1 MNIRQITPP
10 YQWGVKAL
18 VAFILTFVLAS
29 CSKDESINTGE
40 RVIRIEA
47 NSTRTY
53 YAISKT
59 EGITYTSTTS
69 TGIACLI
76 NQDTKHPKWILSYEE
91 IAKRLDISLSHASTM
106 QIAFTKV
113 LKDGLWRFA
122 VQFDGQKEGSEYS
135 IDVNPETG
143 SIEWVQSIEEMPD
156 GEITLKFEH

>member
-29 CSKDESINTGE
+29 CSKDEPIDTGE

-53 YAISKT
+53 YAITDT
-59 EGITYTSTTS
+59 EGVAYITS
-69 TGIACLI
+69 GIACLI
-76 NQDTKHPKWILSYEE
+76 NQDTKHPKWILSYED
-91 IAKRLDISLSHASTM
+91 IAKQLNISLSNVSTM
-106 QIAFTKV
+106 HIAFTEV

-135 IDVNPETG
+135 IDVNPDTG

-156 GEITLKFEH
+156 GEVTLHFNH

>member
-1 MNIRQITPP
+1 MSIKRFTPP
-10 YQWGVKAL
+10 YRFGVQAL
-18 VAFILTFVLAS
+18 VVFTLLLVLAS
-29 CSKDESINTGE
+29 CSKDETFNTGE

-53 YAISKT
+53 YAITDT
-59 EGITYTSTTS
+59 EGVAYITS
-69 TGIACLI
+69 GIACLI
-76 NQDTKHPKWILSYEE
+76 NQDTKHPKWILSYED
-91 IAKRLDISLSHASTM
+91 IAKQLNISLSNVSTM
-106 QIAFTKV
+106 HIAFTEV

-156 GEITLKFEH
+156 GEVTLHLNH

>member
-10 YQWGVKAL
+10 YQWGVKVLA
-18 VAFILTFVLAS
+18 AFILTFFLAS
-29 CSKDESINTGE
+29 CSKDETIDTGE

-53 YAISKT
+53 YAISET
-59 EGITYTSTTS
+59 EGITYTS

-76 NQDTKHPKWILSYEE
+76 NQDTNHPKWILSYEE

-122 VQFDGQKEGSEYS
+122 VQFDGQKEGCEYS

-143 SIEWVQSIEEMPD
+143 CIEWVQSIEEMPD
-156 GEITLKFEH
+156 GEVTLHFNH

>member
-10 YQWGVKAL
+10 ISAGIKAL
-18 VAFILTFVLAS
+18 VAFILAFVLAS
-29 CSKDESINTGE
+29 CSKEETMDAGE
-40 RVIRIEA
+40 RVICIA
-47 NSTRTY
+47 PSSTRTY
-53 YAISKT
+53 YAINET
-59 EGITYTSTTS
+59 DGITYTAY
-69 TGIACLI
+69 GIVYLI
-76 NQDTKHPKWILSYEE
+76 NHDIKHPKWILSYEE

-135 IDVNPETG
+135 IDVNPDTG

-156 GEITLKFEH
+156 GEVTLHFNH

>member
-29 CSKDESINTGE
+29 CSKDESIDTGE

-59 EGITYTSTTS
+59 EGITYTST
-69 TGIACLI
+69 GIACLI
-76 NQDTKHPKWILSYEE
+76 NQDTNHPKWILSYEE

-156 GEITLKFEH
+156 GEVTLHLNH

>member
-18 VAFILTFVLAS
+18 VAFILTFFLAS
-29 CSKDESINTGE
+29 CSKDETIDTGE

-53 YAISKT
+53 YAISET
-59 EGITYTSTTS
+59 EGITYTS

-76 NQDTKHPKWILSYEE
+76 NQDTNHPQWILSYEE

-135 IDVNPETG
+135 IDVNPDTG

-156 GEITLKFEH
+156 GEVTLHLNH